1 MEDVMRSDI
10 ALHMRENAGV
20 VQTQNNSAFNALNV
34 ESLLLSQYDNSK
46 YGHFLVDQHGDDS
59 DFIHVSVAVNTLYK
73 VATPESAKTLT
84 EDERCAKLI
93 DLVRSRL
100 VWKLDLGELL

>member
-46 YGHFLVDQHGDDS
+46 YEQTRETTQSF
-59 DFIHVSVAVNTLYK
+59 FFFCRP
-73 VATPESAKTLT
+73 AT
-84 EDERCAKLI
+84 DVI
-93 DLVRSRL
+93 
-100 VWKLDLGELL
+100 